1 MFRACLPHFLNP
13 PFQGVAPFRGFV
25 QERVSLAKRA
35 IEKNGA
41 DALADWGT
49 MYLFYGCRS
58 SKEDYLYKDEW
69 PEYQAVL
76 GDKFKMFV
84 AISREGPRKP
94 DGSKIYVQD
103 LLAREKEGIA
113 DALLNGKGY
122 VYVCGD
128 AKNMSKSVEAQLGR
142 ILGEGKAGAEGNLE
156 AEGLKELNFL
166 KEKSRYLTDVW
177 S

>member
-1 MFRACLPHFLNP
+1 L
-13 PFQGVAPFRGFV
+13 
-25 QERVSLAKRA
+25 
-35 IEKNGA
+35 
-41 DALADWGT
+41 
-49 MYLFYGCRS
+49 
-58 SKEDYLYKDEW
+58 KEDYLYKEEW
-69 PEYQAVL
+69 PEHQAVL

-84 AISREGPRKP
+84 AVSREGPRKP

-128 AKNMSKSVEAQLGR
+128 AKNMSKAVEAQLIR
-142 ILGEGKAGAEGNLE
+142 ILGESKIGAEGNVE
-156 AEGLKELNFL
+156 AEGLKELNYL

>member
-1 MFRACLPHFLNP
+1 
-13 PFQGVAPFRGFV
+13 
-25 QERVSLAKRA
+25 
-35 IEKNGA
+35 
-41 DALADWGT
+41 

-58 SKEDYLYKDEW
+58 SQEDYLYREEW

-128 AKNMSKSVEAQLGR
+128 AKNMSKAVEAQLVR
-142 ILGEGKAGAEGNLE
+142 ILGEGKAGAEGNAE
-156 AEGLKELNFL
+156 ADGLKELNFL

>member
-1 MFRACLPHFLNP
+1 
-13 PFQGVAPFRGFV
+13 
-25 QERVSLAKRA
+25 
-35 IEKNGA
+35 
-41 DALADWGT
+41 

-58 SKEDYLYKDEW
+58 STEDYLYRDEW

-128 AKNMSKSVEAQLGR
+128 AKNMSKAVEGQLVR
-142 ILGEGKAGAEGNLE
+142 ILGEGKAGAEGNAD

>member
-1 MFRACLPHFLNP
+1 
-13 PFQGVAPFRGFV
+13 
-25 QERVSLAKRA
+25 
-35 IEKNGA
+35 
-41 DALADWGT
+41 

-58 SKEDYLYKDEW
+58 STEDYLYRDEW
-69 PEYQAVL
+69 PEHQAVL

-128 AKNMSKSVEAQLGR
+128 AKNMSKAVEGQLVR
-142 ILGEGKAGAEGNLE
+142 ILGEGKAGAEGNAD

>member
-1 MFRACLPHFLNP
+1 
-13 PFQGVAPFRGFV
+13 
-25 QERVSLAKRA
+25 
-35 IEKNGA
+35 
-41 DALADWGT
+41 

-58 SKEDYLYKDEW
+58 SKEDFLYKEEW

-76 GDKFKMFV
+76 GNKFKMFV
-84 AISREGPRKP
+84 AVSREGPRKP

-103 LLAREKEGIA
+103 LLAKESEGIA
-113 DALLNGKGY
+113 DALLNGRGY

-128 AKNMSKSVEAQLGR
+128 AKNMSKAVEGQLVH
-142 ILGEGKAGAEGNLE
+142 ILGEGKVKAGAEGNAE
-156 AEGLKELNFL
+156 AEGLKELNTL

>member
-1 MFRACLPHFLNP
+1 MSHFYSLPFSKLSLS
-13 PFQGVAPFRGFV
+13 QGIAPFRGFV

-35 IEKNGA
+35 IEKSGE
-41 DALADWGT
+41 DALAEWGA

-58 SKEDYLYKDEW
+58 SKEDFLYKEEW

-84 AISREGPRKP
+84 AVSREGPRKP
-94 DGSKIYVQD
+94 DGSKVYVQD
-103 LLAREKEGIA
+103 LLARESKGIA
-113 DALLNGKGY
+113 DALINGKGY

-128 AKNMSKSVEAQLGR
+128 AKNMSKAVEAQLVH
-142 ILGEGKAGAEGNLE
+142 ILGAGAGGNAE
-156 AEGLKELNFL
+156 AVGLKELNTL

>member
-1 MFRACLPHFLNP
+1 
-13 PFQGVAPFRGFV
+13 
-25 QERVSLAKRA
+25 
-35 IEKNGA
+35 
-41 DALADWGT
+41 

-58 SKEDYLYKDEW
+58 STEDFLYREEW

-84 AISREGPRKP
+84 AVSREGPRKP

-103 LLAREKEGIA
+103 LLARESEGIA
-113 DALLNGKGY
+113 DALLKGKGY

-128 AKNMSKSVEAQLGR
+128 AKNMSKAVETQLVH
-142 ILGEGKAGAEGNLE
+142 ILGEAKAGTEGNPE
-156 AEGLKELNFL
+156 AEGLKELNTL